1 MVAQAQET
9 LSDFFQFDFKVADVQ
24 HLPFADKTFDIVIAN
39 MMLYHVL
46 NLAQALGEIHR
57 VLKNGGRL
65 YAATF
70 GNQGAMETI
79 HDWLGLP
86 MCSDYP
92 FVLQNGQEILMSYFS
107 EVQKEE
113 FEDSFWVTNLDDLVT
128 YVASFRGIYSLEDWT
143 DQDLID
149 VFATHQ
155 VAGGI
160 RLQRLWSF
168 YRKEIV

>member
-1 MVAQAQET
+1 MIAQAQEN
-9 LSDFFQFDFKVADVQ
+9 LSDFSQFDFKVADVQ
-24 HLPFADKTFDIVIAN
+24 HLSFADKTFDIVIAN
-39 MMLYHVL
+39 MMLHHVP

-57 VLKNGGRL
+57 VLKTDGRL

-92 FVLQNGQEILMSYFS
+92 FVLQNGQELLMSYFS

-113 FEDSFWVTNLDDLVT
+113 FEDSFWVTNLDDLVI

-143 DQDLID
+143 DQELRD

-160 RLQRLWSF
+160 RLPKDYGLF
-168 YRKEIV
+168 IARK